1 MPDEL
6 NHAEPERQEGA
17 WAALATAVPGLA
29 HLEAAVPLPCQDA
42 AAAAGGRRPVVIV
55 ADGAGSSP
63 ASDRGAQVVVT
74 AMLRLLDTLEA
85 QVGQLL
91 DSVAPPESADGQAF
105 ARMLVK
111 HAQGVLQD
119 QATVQRRPARDL
131 RCTLLLVVVGHSRL
145 LWLKVGDGALVVEQA
160 VPAETSVDAGE
171 PGLMPGLM
179 PDLSTLGEPGK
190 GEFANQTVFVDE
202 KLAPEQVQWGCRGVT
217 QVTGV
222 VAMSDGAAE
231 KLVSL
236 DGDRVSGQLSH
247 WLDDL
252 RRSRLRQRDL
262 VRLFYSD
269 TFCRGTNGDDRSIAL
284 ASRDLPPYEIVQPG

>member
-6 NHAEPERQEGA
+6 NHDESEQLEGA
-17 WAALATAVPGLA
+17 WEALATAVPGLA
-29 HLEAAVPLPCQDA
+29 HLEAATPVPCQDA
-42 AAAAGGRRPVVIV
+42 ATAVGGRRPVLVV

-63 ASDRGAQVVVT
+63 ASDRGAQALVT
-74 AMLRLLDTLEA
+74 ALLRLLDTLEA

-91 DSVAPPESADGQAF
+91 DTLAPPAEPHSQAF
-105 ARMLVK
+105 ALMLVK
-111 HAQGVLQD
+111 HAQGVLHD
-119 QATVQRRPARDL
+119 LAVAQRRQVRDL
-131 RCTLLLVVVGHSRL
+131 RCTLLLVVVGQARL

-160 VPAETSVDAGE
+160 VPVAADVESSE
-171 PGLMPGLM
+171 PGLMPCLT
-179 PDLSTLGEPGK
+179 PELSTLGEPGK
-190 GEFANQTVFVDE
+190 GEFANQTIFVDE
-202 KLAPEQVQWGCRGVT
+202 RLAPEQVQWGCRNIA

-222 VAMSDGAAE
+222 AAMSDGAAE

-236 DGDRVSGQLSH
+236 DGERVSGQLSH

-269 TFCRGTNGDDRSIAL
+269 AFCRGTGGDDRSIAL
-284 ASRDLPPYEIVQPG
+284 AARDLPSQEIT

>member
-6 NHAEPERQEGA
+6 SHAESERQEGA

-29 HLEAAVPLPCQDA
+29 HLEAGTPLPCQDA
-42 AAAAGGRRPVVIV
+42 VGVEGGRRPVLVV

-63 ASDRGAQVVVT
+63 ASDRGAQAVVT

-91 DSVAPPESADGQAF
+91 DTVASPAATDSQAL
-105 ARMLVK
+105 ALMLVK

-119 QATVQRRPARDL
+119 LAVAQRRQVRDL
-131 RCTLLLVVVGHSRL
+131 RCTLLLVVVGQARL
-145 LWLKVGDGALVVEQA
+145 LWLKVGDGALVVERA
-160 VPAETSVDAGE
+160 VPVEAGVDSDE
-171 PGLMPGLM
+171 PDLMPCLT
-179 PDLSTLGEPGK
+179 PELSALGEPGK

-202 KLAPEQVQWGCRGVT
+202 RLAPEQVQWGCLDIA
-217 QVTGV
+217 QVTGM

-236 DGDRVSGQLSH
+236 DGERVSGQLSH
-247 WLDDL
+247 WLDGL
-252 RRSRLRQRDL
+252 RRGRLRQRDL
-262 VRLFYSD
+262 VRLFYSEA
-269 TFCRGTNGDDRSIAL
+269 FCRGTSGDDRSIAL
-284 ASRDLPPYEIVQPG
+284 AARDLPPQEVAKG

>member
-6 NHAEPERQEGA
+6 SHAEPERQEGG

-29 HLEAAVPLPCQDA
+29 HLEAAAPLPCQDA
-42 AAAAGGRRPVVIV
+42 AAAAGGRRSVVVV

-74 AMLRLLDTLEA
+74 ALLRLLDTLEA

-91 DSVAPPESADGQAF
+91 DSVAPPEAEANEAF
-105 ARMLVK
+105 VRMLVK

-119 QATVQRRPARDL
+119 RATEQRRPVRDL
-131 RCTLLLVVVGHSRL
+131 RCTLLLAVAGQARL
-145 LWLKVGDGALVVEQA
+145 LWLKVGDGALVVERA
-160 VPAETSVDAGE
+160 VPVEAGVDSSE
-171 PGLMPGLM
+171 PGLMPDLM
-179 PDLSTLGEPGK
+179 PELSTLGEPGK

-202 KLAPEQVQWGCRGVT
+202 KLTAEQVQWGSLDVAR
-217 QVTGV
+217 VTGV
-222 VAMSDGAAE
+222 AAMSDGAAE

-236 DGDRVSGQLSH
+236 DGERVSGQLSH

-252 RRSRLRQRDL
+252 RRGRLRQRDL

-269 TFCRGTNGDDRSIAL
+269 AFCRGTGGDDRSVAL
-284 ASRDLPPYEIVQPG
+284 AARDLLPQEIAQG